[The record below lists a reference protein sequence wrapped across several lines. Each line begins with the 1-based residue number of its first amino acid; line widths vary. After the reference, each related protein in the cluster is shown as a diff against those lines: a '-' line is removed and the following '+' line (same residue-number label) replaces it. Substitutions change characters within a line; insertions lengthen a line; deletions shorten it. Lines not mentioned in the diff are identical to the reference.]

1 MNDEQRKF
9 FFHKMKEQ
17 NLCPVHWRS
26 GDSLRD
32 GICPMCSGSK
42 PPRLRSGRVT
52 QRERKIGRQ
61 DNDKL
66 KNFEFDNYSKTR
78 TRDWKDRFRYK
89 RRDEQLHILQE
100 LRNQN
105 GESYRGVPRLND
117 GYLMNWPKS
126 DKQIEN
132 DPEFLKWRFENNTGT
147 PRNRSTAEF
156 AEMYKEKQNE

>member
-1 MNDEQRKF
+1 MGNILNIIDSRNDFKKMDGLLPLQCGPF
-9 FFHKMKEQ
+9 F
-17 NLCPVHWRS
+17 
-26 GDSLRD
+26 
-32 GICPMCSGSK
+32 
-42 PPRLRSGRVT
+42 
-52 QRERKIGRQ
+52 
-61 DNDKL
+61 
-66 KNFEFDNYSKTR
+66 NFEFDNYSKTR

-126 DKQIEN
+126 DDKIEN